1 MNQRDKM
8 IQRNK
13 IARLLEPSCRIH
25 RNCIRLEFPQSK
37 QHFMDICSK
46 AYDLWIQGHSFYTE
60 AKLGMKARA
69 DLLDLDD
76 KIVWESVFSETL
88 ASLENKK
95 KIWKEYD
102 INVEVIV

>member
-1 MNQRDKM
+1 MNQKDKM

-13 IARLLEPSCRIH
+13 IARLLEPSCRMH

-46 AYDLWIQGHSFYTE
+46 AYDLWSKDHAFYTE
-60 AKLGMKARA
+60 AKLGMKTRA

-76 KIVWESVFSETL
+76 KIAWESIFSESL
-88 ASLENKK
+88 SSLEKKK
-95 KIWKEYD
+95 KIWEEVGIK
-102 INVEVIV
+102 VEVIV